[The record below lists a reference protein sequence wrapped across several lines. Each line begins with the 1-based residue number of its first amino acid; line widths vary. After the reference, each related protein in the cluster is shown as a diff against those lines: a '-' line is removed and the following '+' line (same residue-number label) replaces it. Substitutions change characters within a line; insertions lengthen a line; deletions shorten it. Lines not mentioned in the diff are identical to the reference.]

1 MLSATQGQVPLTAE
15 EKKMFERK
23 LDRVVRW
30 NTLLVHVNINTPDMI
45 KYVFGDRIDV
55 DSLEYD
61 WARNKI
67 MENHRTYKSKTCSQF
82 KLLVNRQ
89 VAQDHTLLELSAASF
104 AAKFEKMFNE
114 SNYFFC
120 FYFMKFYLNI
130 AGSSALGQWFLKTI
144 FVNLGT
150 RVFSWRKGGETAD
163 DW

>member
-114 SNYFFC
+114 CRN
-120 FYFMKFYLNI
+120 
-130 AGSSALGQWFLKTI
+130 G
-144 FVNLGT
+144 
-150 RVFSWRKGGETAD
+150 VFARAFGRTDLAPARRPLRLLAVLHS
-163 DW
+163 